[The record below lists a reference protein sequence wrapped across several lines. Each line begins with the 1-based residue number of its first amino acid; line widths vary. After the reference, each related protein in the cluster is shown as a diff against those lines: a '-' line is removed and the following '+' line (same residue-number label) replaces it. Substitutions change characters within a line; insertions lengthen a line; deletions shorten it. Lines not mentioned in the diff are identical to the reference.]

1 MTTPSFR
8 IKVLLMIA
16 VTGATG
22 QLGRLVID
30 ALLKTVNPR
39 EIVALVRD
47 PLKAR
52 DLSTKGVVVRKA
64 DYNQPET
71 LRSALVGIQRL
82 LLISSSE
89 VGQRKAQHRAV
100 IEAAKSSGVQLLAYT
115 SLLHADS
122 STLGLAGEHRD
133 TEQALAESGLGYVLL
148 RNGWYSENYTAS
160 VPPAVE
166 HGSILGSAQLG
177 RISSAAR
184 EDYADAAAVV
194 LTGEGQAGKVY
205 ELAGDESYSL
215 SELAVEVGKQSG
227 KTVVYNDLPQEQYK
241 AALIGMGLPEGF
253 AALLAD
259 SDAAAAKG
267 DLFDDSRQLSQ
278 LLGRPTTPIAQSVSA
293 ALKH

>member
-1 MTTPSFR
+1 
-8 IKVLLMIA
+8 MIA

-64 DYNQPET
+64 NYNQPET

-122 STLGLAGEHRD
+122 STLGLAVEHRD
-133 TEQALAESGLGYVLL
+133 TEQALAESGLNYVLL